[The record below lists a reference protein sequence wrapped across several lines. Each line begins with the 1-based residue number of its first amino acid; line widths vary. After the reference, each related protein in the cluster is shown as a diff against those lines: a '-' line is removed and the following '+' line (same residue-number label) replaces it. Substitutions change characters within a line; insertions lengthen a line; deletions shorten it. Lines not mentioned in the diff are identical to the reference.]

1 MWFLEQIIILS
12 INWNMFQGAPRAG
25 LPPGASGMRA
35 PFPSG
40 GNPGMI
46 RGMRTYM

>member
-1 MWFLEQIIILS
+1 MI
-12 INWNMFQGAPRAG
+12 MFQGAPRAG

-40 GNPGMI
+40 GGPGMI
-46 RGMRTYM
+46 RGMNIYLND